1 MLVGFQCIGERLGH
15 FGVIEVLL
23 LVLTVLH
30 DDGPAA
36 LVVAVHDVVAV
47 KVVVVITKWVYQD
60 LSHLNMKGSL
70 SIKNL
75 KNLEPAKVE
84 DELKEEE
91 EGNVDVKVG
100 VVVPNLHC
108 TGLKWF

>member
-1 MLVGFQCIGERLGH
+1 
-15 FGVIEVLL
+15 
-23 LVLTVLH
+23 
-30 DDGPAA
+30 
-36 LVVAVHDVVAV
+36 
-47 KVVVVITKWVYQD
+47 
-60 LSHLNMKGSL
+60 MKGSL

>member
-1 MLVGFQCIGERLGH
+1 MPVGLHRMGETFWHL
-15 FGVIEVLL
+15 IVLL
-23 LVLTVLH
+23 LLLLLSCHNGST
-30 DDGPAA
+30 PFIIT
-36 LVVAVHDVVAV
+36 VHDVVAV

>member
-1 MLVGFQCIGERLGH
+1 MSLIYLLMLVGFQRIGERLGH

-47 KVVVVITKWVYQD
+47 KVVVVVAKWVD
-60 LSHLNMKGSL
+60 
-70 SIKNL
+70 
-75 KNLEPAKVE
+75 
-84 DELKEEE
+84 
-91 EGNVDVKVG
+91 
-100 VVVPNLHC
+100 
-108 TGLKWF
+108 